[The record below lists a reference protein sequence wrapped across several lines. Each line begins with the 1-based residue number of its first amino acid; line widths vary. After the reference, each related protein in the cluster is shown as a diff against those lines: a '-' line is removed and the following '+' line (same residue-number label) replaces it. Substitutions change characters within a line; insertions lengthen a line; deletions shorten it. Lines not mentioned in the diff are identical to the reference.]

1 MLVHDFSTLLAGFLE
16 LGLVV
21 KQKIGIS
28 RFSSLKVEGL
38 NLLVFCLGGGGGGIK
53 AKMLGP

>member
-38 NLLVFCLGGGGGGIK
+38 NLLVFCLGGGGN
-53 AKMLGP
+53 